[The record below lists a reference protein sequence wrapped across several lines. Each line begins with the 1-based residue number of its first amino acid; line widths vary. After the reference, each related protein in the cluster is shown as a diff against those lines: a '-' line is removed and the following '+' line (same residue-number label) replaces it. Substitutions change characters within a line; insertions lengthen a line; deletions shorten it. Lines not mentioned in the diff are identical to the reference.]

1 MNRSNRSLFG
11 CWVLA
16 IGMLALS
23 GCSHPAGQAAP
34 AAPANEV
41 QVFFDTGS
49 STLSDGAN
57 RTLDQAARLYRE
69 GDPIGTFV
77 ITGYADGSGGEYANL
92 MLSGRRALAAKEALI
107 ARGIPATRL
116 EMQALGSLP
125 PSDPK
130 ASQAENNR
138 RVVINWR

>member
-1 MNRSNRSLFG
+1 
-11 CWVLA
+11 
-16 IGMLALS
+16 MLALA
-23 GCSHPAGQAAP
+23 GCSRPAVQAVP
-34 AAPANEV
+34 AAPVNEV

-49 STLSDGAN
+49 SALSDAAN

-77 ITGYADGSGGEYANL
+77 ITGYADGSGGGEYANL
-92 MLSGRRALAAKEALI
+92 MLSGQRALAAKEALI

-116 EMQALGSLP
+116 EMQALGTLP
-125 PSDPK
+125 PGDPK